1 LRAVE
6 KEIKLSKLA
15 RECLKLNVD
24 ASFHENGRGA
34 AGIVL
39 CTDHGEA
46 IAGYACPLDRV
57 LKATSAETLALKKG
71 LELLES
77 MSIGMSKVTIES
89 DSLEL
94 I

>member
-6 KEIKLSKLA
+6 KEIKSSKLA

-24 ASFHENGRGA
+24 ASFHANGRGA

-39 CTDHGEA
+39 CSDHEA

-57 LKATSAETLALKKG
+57 LKATSAEALALKKG